1 MILFFMVMTGTRESY
16 KEEVVRFLQSLQ
28 ATAAILA
35 DRTYEIYSIKMS
47 DIEAVVY
54 QHKPDVVNQLRKL
67 RRQGQYV
74 PPDNLSIDNDES
86 LA

>member
-1 MILFFMVMTGTRESY
+1 MVAASCQGPELLIPIES
-16 KEEVVRFLQSLQ
+16 SG
-28 ATAAILA
+28 
-35 DRTYEIYSIKMS
+35 
-47 DIEAVVY
+47 IEAVVY